1 MEKLLASLD
10 CNENVERNVFLFE
23 ELLWGFL
30 QVFVKKKVFD
40 YGEET
45 KDMIELNSGREWR
58 ESEILKCVAI
68 VKCNP

>member
-1 MEKLLASLD
+1 M
-10 CNENVERNVFLFE
+10 FLFE
-23 ELLWGFL
+23 ELLGGFL